1 MILMRYI
8 NNFGNIIKK
17 IAILNIITITN
28 YLKGKNWYLR

>member
-8 NNFGNIIKK
+8 NNFGNNIKK

-28 YLKGKNWYLR
+28 YLKGKTWYLR